1 MLPTLRIGPLA
12 LPTHPLLLILG
23 FYLGLWLA
31 AKVAARRGLNPDHLY
46 NAGFYAA
53 IAAVVAGRLGHVI
66 LFFPAYLSDPFSI
79 FSPNLAAFQP
89 FAALLGAIAV
99 LVWYQRKYNVPV
111 LPLLDALFV
120 GALATVATI
129 AFADALNGL
138 NFGQPS
144 TLPWAIT
151 QWDVARHPVQL
162 YEMLGTVAIILLI
175 WHYLDRLRPGEAA
188 LAAIG
193 GYAAVRLAVD
203 AFRDLPITV
212 GEGYRLSQILAFLVL
227 LVVLIVL
234 YQMRSSG
241 EETKV
246 GDNDVPATD

>member
-1 MLPTLRIGPLA
+1 MLPTLQIGPLA

-31 AKVAARRGLNPDHLY
+31 EKVAARRGLNPDHLY

-66 LFFPAYLSDPFSI
+66 LFFSAYLSDPFSI

-89 FAALLGAIAV
+89 LAALLGAIAV
-99 LVWYQRKYNVPV
+99 FVWYQRKYQVPV

-120 GALATVATI
+120 GALATAAMM

-138 NFGQPS
+138 NFGEAS
-144 TLPWAIT
+144 TLPWAIN
-151 QWDVARHPVQL
+151 QWDATRHPVQL
-162 YEMLGTVAIILLI
+162 YEMLGTVIVIAII

-193 GYAAVRLAVD
+193 GYAAVRLVAD
-203 AFRDLPITV
+203 AFRDMPVTV
-212 GEGYRLSQILAFLVL
+212 GEGFRLSQILAFVML
-227 LVVLIVL
+227 LVALIAL
-234 YQMRSSG
+234 YQMRSS
-241 EETKV
+241 EERTEA
-246 GDNDVPATD
+246 GDTDASAAS